1 MKKVKRFAPRSS
13 QVEILKY
20 RSGYMGISAVPGSG
34 KTQTLSALAVELI
47 SSGMITDEQEILVV
61 TMTNSA
67 VENFRQRIQSL
78 LYEKGLL
85 SSFGY
90 RVRTLH
96 SLALDIVRERPDLA
110 NLSDKFVIIDAQ
122 ESASIIDQIVT
133 NYLSTNQEVTRLYSA
148 NDYLN
153 NDSVKHFKDWK
164 WLLVKTMPS
173 FIKQAKDLHYTPAI
187 LQNLMAE
194 LSIDEPALNI
204 AISLYS
210 QYQEMLAYRSAV
222 DFDDMIRYCDIV
234 LDSDPTFLERLRR
247 QWPYVLEDEAQ
258 DSSRLQEIV
267 LQKIVGQN
275 GNWVRVGDPN
285 QAIYESFTTANPQF
299 LTDFLEATNTL
310 SLELPH
316 SGRSSKSIINLANH
330 LISWSN
336 SSSNP
341 NPNLKGA
348 LREPYILTTPPG
360 DPQPNPEDHPEYI
373 YVQNMPLSSIQE
385 THRVIQSLVNWSM
398 QGKQETLAVLT
409 PDNKRGIEIVE
420 ELRKKNV
427 DVVEFLRTNQDE
439 RDITQIIASIYAHLD
454 KPLAPHEFSNL
465 YDSCRDYLFPGE
477 INKDIHSE
485 IVDVLYRYYPIE
497 RLLYPQGQAE
507 QDEVLAL
514 FNNDSIQYQYFAD
527 FSHYVRQWHSAAT
540 LPPDQFV
547 LSQLI
552 EFCRTKGEID
562 YLQKLSQYLNRYM
575 KTHVSWSF
583 GDIALELNTIL
594 TSRISIN
601 NNRSDE
607 NSFDPDE
614 HRGKVVVTT
623 MHKAKGLEWDRVYLL
638 SLNNYDFPFDLPGD
652 SFMGEYDFVKD
663 DLNFEIE
670 LTSKLVHLHNNDI
683 NQISQ
688 WGEAT
693 RAARTQYASERI
705 RLFFVGIT
713 RAKQALSM
721 TWNTGRHKDKTMSE
735 SLKSVSEYLSASRNS
750 DL

>member
-47 SSGMITDEQEILVV
+47 ASGMITDEQEILVV

-67 VENFRQRIQSL
+67 VDNFRQRIQAIL
-78 LYEKGLL
+78 HERGLL

-122 ESASIIDQIVT
+122 ESATIIDQIVT

-148 NDYLN
+148 NEYLN
-153 NDSVKHFKDWK
+153 NDSLRHFKDWK

-173 FIKQAKDLHYTPAI
+173 FIKQAKDLHYTPKI
-187 LQNLMAE
+187 LRDLMAE
-194 LSIDEPALNI
+194 LCIDEPALNM
-204 AISLYS
+204 AITLYS

-247 QWPYVLEDEAQ
+247 QWPYILEDEAQ
-258 DSSRLQEIV
+258 DSSRLQEVV
-267 LQKIVGQN
+267 LRKIVGQN

-299 LTDFLEATNTL
+299 LTDFLETATTL

-330 LISWSN
+330 LIAWTN

-348 LREPYILTTPPG
+348 LREPYILSTPPG
-360 DPQPNPEDHPEYI
+360 DPQPNPADNPEYI
-373 YVQNMPLSSIQE
+373 YVQKMPLTSRQE
-385 THRVIQSLVNWSM
+385 THRVIQSLFNWSLL
-398 QGKQETLAVLT
+398 GKQETLAVLT

-420 ELRKKNV
+420 ELRRKNV

-439 RDITQIIASIYAHLD
+439 RNITQIIASIYAHLD
-454 KPLAPHEFSNL
+454 KPLEPHELSNL
-465 YDSCRDYLFPGE
+465 YESCKEILFPGE
-477 INKDIHSE
+477 LNNDTHSE
-485 IVDVLYRYYPIE
+485 IVDFLYRYYQIE
-497 RLLYPQGQAE
+497 ILLYPQDQAE
-507 QDEVLAL
+507 QDEALAL
-514 FNNDSIQYQYFAD
+514 FNKDSVQNQYFAN
-527 FSHYVRQWHSAAT
+527 FSHYVRQWHRAAT

-547 LSQLI
+547 LSQLL
-552 EFCRTKGEID
+552 EFCKTKGEID
-562 YLQKLSQYLNRYM
+562 YLQKLSQYLNRYT
-575 KTHVSWSF
+575 KTHVGWTF
-583 GDIALELNTIL
+583 GDIALELSTIL
-594 TSRISIN
+594 SSSISIN

-638 SLNNYDFPFDLPGD
+638 SLNNYDFPFDLPED
-652 SFMGEYDFVKD
+652 SFKGEYDFVKD
-663 DLNFEIE
+663 NLNFEIE

-683 NQISQ
+683 NKLSQ

-693 RAARTQYASERI
+693 RAARTQYAAERI
-705 RLFFVGIT
+705 RLYFVGIT

-735 SLKSVSEYLSASRNS
+735 SLKTVSEFLESTRNAHS
-750 DL
+750 

>member
-47 SSGMITDEQEILVV
+47 ASGMITDEQEILVV

-507 QDEVLAL
+507 RDEVLAL

-583 GDIALELNTIL
+583 GGIALELNTIL